1 MFLYKDSILMDRKRF
16 RKVSNFQ
23 PRKCAKRYI
32 EANDRISQL
41 PDDILVCILSLLPVK
56 DSARTSVLSSR
67 WINLWKHTPSLNF
80 IAPFK
85 PCSSSPVCDIEK
97 YNFVKWV
104 NCVIRSH
111 KALTLKE
118 FVIRFPVNRK
128 DRHAIIRWH
137 EFAFSRRVE
146 KLEFDL
152 YGCRDVSYNFCFPE
166 KFLTLKGPL
175 SDNFKSVKVLSFKFL
190 NVTDEDIDFFLRNCP
205 LLEQLIVRG
214 SEKISN
220 PEICGSSLMLKHLN
234 MHNCYNM
241 KSLEISGPRFTSLV
255 VPIRERLLIKNVPM
269 LVEMFLNCAGDDTN
283 FRKLSSALSGGCVS
297 QLKILRLRMAALR
310 ETSKPCIFPQLPKL
324 KKLEI
329 EYWARGV
336 ENLINMTAVVRASP
350 YLEEFVFKFK
360 WDDLRSRDRLVKDVI
375 SFPVKDEISFPHNH
389 LKVFKFCG
397 YYGRTNEVELVRYIV
412 DNFVVLEKLII
423 DPSGSNFEHKLNME
437 RKARKNAKQQLAGQL
452 PNHIELIVL

>member
-23 PRKCAKRYI
+23 PRKCAKRYVK
-32 EANDRISQL
+32 ADDRISQL

-56 DSARTSVLSSR
+56 ESARTSVLSSR
-67 WINLWKHTPSLNF
+67 WINLWKHTPSLNLN
-80 IAPFK
+80 APFT
-85 PCSSSPVCDIEK
+85 PFAVRDIEK
-97 YNFVKWV
+97 YNFVRWV

-111 KALTLKE
+111 KAPTLKE
-118 FVIRFPVNRK
+118 FVVRFTL
-128 DRHAIIRWH
+128 DRENKHAITRWL

-152 YGCRDVSYNFCFPE
+152 YGYHDASYYYRFLE

-175 SDNFKSVKVLSFKFL
+175 SNNFKSIKVLSFKCL
-190 NVTDEDIDFFLRNCP
+190 NMTDEDIDFFLRNCP
-205 LLEQLIVRG
+205 LLEQLIVHG
-214 SEKISN
+214 SEKISKL
-220 PEICGSSLMLKHLN
+220 EICGSSLRLKHLD
-234 MHNCYNM
+234 MHCCYNM
-241 KSLEISGPRFTSLV
+241 KSLEISVPSITSLA
-255 VPIRERLLIKNVPM
+255 VPILERLLIKNVPM
-269 LVEMFLNCAGDDTN
+269 LVEMFVNCAGDDIN

-297 QLKILRLRMAALR
+297 QLKILRLRMAALWK
-310 ETSKPCIFPQLPKL
+310 TSKPCIFPQLPKL

-375 SFPVKDEISFPHNH
+375 SFAVKDEISFPHNH

-423 DPSGSNFEHKLNME
+423 DPSGSSFEDELSME
-437 RKARKNAKQQLAGQL
+437 RKARKNAKKQLAGQL

>member
-1 MFLYKDSILMDRKRF
+1 MDRKRF

-23 PRKCAKRYI
+23 PRKCAKRYV

-56 DSARTSVLSSR
+56 ESARTSVLSSR
-67 WINLWKHTPSLNF
+67 WINLWKHTPSLNLN
-80 IAPFK
+80 APFT
-85 PCSSSPVCDIEK
+85 PFEVRDVEK
-97 YNFVKWV
+97 CNFVRWV

-111 KALTLKE
+111 RAPTLKE
-118 FVIRFPVNRK
+118 FVVRFTLDREN
-128 DRHAIIRWH
+128 RHAITRWL

-146 KLEFDL
+146 KLEFDF
-152 YGCRDVSYNFCFPE
+152 YGYHDASYYYRFPE

-175 SDNFKSVKVLSFKFL
+175 SNNFKSIKVLSFKCL

-205 LLEQLIVRG
+205 LLEQLIVHG
-214 SEKISN
+214 SEKISKL
-220 PEICGSSLMLKHLN
+220 EICGSSLRLKHLD
-234 MHNCYNM
+234 MHCCYNM
-241 KSLEISGPRFTSLV
+241 KSLEISVPSITSLA
-255 VPIRERLLIKNVPM
+255 VPILERLLIKNVPM
-269 LVEMFLNCAGDDTN
+269 LVEMFVNCAGDTIN
-283 FRKLSSALSGGCVS
+283 FRNLSSALSGGCVS
-297 QLKILRLRMAALR
+297 QLKILRLRMSALWK
-310 ETSKPCIFPQLPKL
+310 TSKPCIFPQLPKL

-350 YLEEFVFKFK
+350 YLEEFVFKYK

-397 YYGRTNEVELVRYIV
+397 YYGRTNEVELVLYIV
-412 DNFVVLEKLII
+412 ENCVVLEKLII
-423 DPSGSNFEHKLNME
+423 DPSGSSFEDELNME